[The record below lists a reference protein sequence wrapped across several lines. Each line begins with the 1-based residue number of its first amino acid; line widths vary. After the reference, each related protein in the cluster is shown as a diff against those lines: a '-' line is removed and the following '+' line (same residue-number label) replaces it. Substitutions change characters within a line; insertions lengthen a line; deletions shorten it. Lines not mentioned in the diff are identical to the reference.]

1 LRQRLKL
8 LILLRAFERSGVA
21 FSLVPFFWRSKRK
34 ELAKGESF
42 LNKACCKQS
51 TPAVVT
57 AKAAKLSARQPHH
70 CSANGLL

>member
-1 LRQRLKL
+1 LRSPTLAAAELRQRLKL

-42 LNKACCKQS
+42 SKHAS
-51 TPAVVT
+51 G
-57 AKAAKLSARQPHH
+57 KLEK
-70 CSANGLL
+70 